1 MKVDYT
7 TLSPRGPVS
16 SAYHL
21 PDHAP
26 RRIFHYREASLAASA
41 EPWTGVTTD
50 GNAIPG
56 LFQLDKTGVP
66 TTPLWEVARDF
77 VDNLPSNLRADA
89 LLDINSDE
97 WRQWS
102 NRHPFVLRHGVLLES
117 VDEETR
123 YRAINIIR
131 ETLSPDGYKQARD
144 VMRLNET
151 LREIT
156 GFDDEFGEWLYWLT
170 AFGEPS
176 PDEPWGWQI
185 DGHHLNVNCLVVGDQ
200 MVATPTFMGSEPVHA
215 RTGKYAGTRV
225 LQKEETRA
233 VELMQSLDDARRAI
247 AIIGQD
253 LPRDVLTSAFRDN
266 YELQYEG
273 LRYTNMSADQRRLL
287 VKLIEAN
294 TGRIRRGHAEI
305 WMNEVEGHLD
315 ETYFAWI
322 GGTEP
327 DTVFY
332 YRIHSPVLLIEF
344 DHLPGVALE
353 IDEPYRDHI
362 HTVVRTPNGNDY
374 GKDLLRQHYE
384 QFQHENGRHVR
395 THRP

>member
-1 MKVDYT
+1 
-7 TLSPRGPVS
+7 
-16 SAYHL
+16 
-21 PDHAP
+21 
-26 RRIFHYREASLAASA
+26 
-41 EPWTGVTTD
+41 
-50 GNAIPG
+50 
-56 LFQLDKTGVP
+56 
-66 TTPLWEVARDF
+66 
-77 VDNLPSNLRADA
+77 
-89 LLDINSDE
+89 
-97 WRQWS
+97 
-102 NRHPFVLRHGVLLES
+102 
-117 VDEETR
+117 
-123 YRAINIIR
+123 
-131 ETLSPDGYKQARD
+131 
-144 VMRLNET
+144 MRLNET

-225 LQKEETRA
+225 FHKEETRA